1 MARVYR
7 EAPLN
12 SVWEGTANMMC
23 MDVRRALRKDARCRD
38 ALAAELASVRG
49 ASGDFDAFVTRVDA
63 LVDAMLDDEYLARPA
78 TEALAR
84 AIQGVELIRH
94 APSDVADAFLATRL
108 ASGPGVAGMLFGTMG
123 TAVSKTRADAI
134 VERAHVVR

>member
-1 MARVYR
+1 
-7 EAPLN
+7 
-12 SVWEGTANMMC
+12 MMC
-23 MDVRRALRKDARCRD
+23 MDVRRALRKDPRCRE

-49 ASGDFDAFVTRVDA
+49 ASGAFDAFIARTDA

-78 TEALAR
+78 SEALAR

-94 APSDVADAFLATRL
+94 APSDVVEAFLATRL
-108 ASGPGVAGMLFGTMG
+108 ASAPGVAGTLFGTMG
-123 TAVSKTRADAI
+123 PAVSKTRADAI